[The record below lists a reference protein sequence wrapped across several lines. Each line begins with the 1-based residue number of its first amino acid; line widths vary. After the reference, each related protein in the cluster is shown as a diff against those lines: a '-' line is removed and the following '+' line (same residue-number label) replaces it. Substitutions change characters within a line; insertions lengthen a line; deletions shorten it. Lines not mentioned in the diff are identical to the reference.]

1 MDDRIRILIADDHAL
16 LRETLAQFLN
26 SQADMRVVGEAGTAS
41 ATVNQATV
49 TDPEVILLDITM
61 PGGSGISIIPE
72 LRRLSLGVRIIIM
85 TMHDEPS
92 YLRAAVA
99 AGVEGYLVKTSS
111 PAVLLEAIRAVKR
124 GERFIDESMRHH
136 LVAMPAEEQG
146 VESAPI
152 TRLSERERQVLT
164 GLAQGLRY
172 QTIAE
177 QLGVSVKTVE
187 TYRSRL
193 TAKLGFKTRADLMR
207 FAIESGIL
215 TNGPGCENCM
225 QT

>member
-16 LRETLAQFLN
+16 LRETLAQYLD
-26 SQADMRVVGEAGTAS
+26 SQPDMRVVAEAGTAS
-41 ATVNQATV
+41 ATVEQAAV
-49 TDPEVILLDITM
+49 SDPHIILLDITM

-72 LRRLSLGVRIIIM
+72 LRQRAGGSRIVIM

-99 AGVEGYLVKTSS
+99 AGVEGYLVKSS
-111 PAVLLEAIRAVKR
+111 PPTVLLEAVRAVKR
-124 GERFIDESMRHH
+124 GERFIDESMKAY
-136 LVAMPAEEQG
+136 LVAMPADDQG
-146 VESAPI
+146 PDNAPI
-152 TRLSERERQVLT
+152 MRLSERERQVLI

-215 TNGPGCENCM
+215 TAGLESCVS
-225 QT
+225 T